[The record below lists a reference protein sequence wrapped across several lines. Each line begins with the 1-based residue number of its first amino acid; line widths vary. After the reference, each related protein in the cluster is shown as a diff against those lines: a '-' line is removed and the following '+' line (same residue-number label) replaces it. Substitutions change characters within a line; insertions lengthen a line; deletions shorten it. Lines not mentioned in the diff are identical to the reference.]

1 MSVPLR
7 TLCAFQSV
15 PGPHAVMV
23 LLFSAALSSCGVLLG
38 DNVKGSFV
46 CSAPGGTC
54 APSTLIDDQALAL
67 IGSARPAASE
77 SQELV
82 GLSQAKARTGTFL
95 SARSSTASGRF
106 SGPARVSNNLLH
118 SATRT
123 LRLVFP
129 AYVDDAGNLHEARV
143 VHTVVDRGSWIELT
157 DGSLAPRAVTDAS
170 DGETSLAPAVPNLAE
185 TSISDKSFGTPLMDK
200 VASPPSA
207 PPSPLTIDAIRA
219 KVAERLSATTKPAQ
233 TKARVQATARHQ
245 GASPPSRAE
254 YTSKPGAPLLATP
267 KMRAATNAP
276 AAFSG
281 PAEE

>member
-1 MSVPLR
+1 MSIPSR
-7 TLCAFQSV
+7 THCAIQSV
-15 PGPHAVMV
+15 PGARAVMV
-23 LLFSAALSSCGVLLG
+23 LLLSAALSSCGVLLG

-67 IGSARPAASE
+67 IGNARPAASE

-82 GLSQAKARTGTFL
+82 GLSQAEARTGTFL

-106 SGPARVSNNLLH
+106 SGPARVSNDLLH

-157 DGSLAPRAVTDAS
+157 DGSLAPRAGTDSS
-170 DGETSLAPAVPNLAE
+170 DGEGSRVPAVPALAE
-185 TSISDKSFGTPLMDK
+185 TPISDKSFGTPLMDK
-200 VASPPSA
+200 VGRPASSPSA
-207 PPSPLTIDAIRA
+207 PPSPLSIDAIRA
-219 KVAERLSATTKPAQ
+219 QVAERLSATTKPG
-233 TKARVQATARHQ
+233 VQATARHQ
-245 GASPPSRAE
+245 GASLPSRAE
-254 YTSKPGAPLLATP
+254 HTSKPGAPLLATP
-267 KMRAATNAP
+267 KMPAAANAP